1 MAAHTILIAFVVHGT
16 DRADAQ
22 RELMLRLPDPVSDK
36 YWPSV
41 GPHEVIDSWWIAED
55 DRIDGS
61 DNDSAVFVPMGSQQ
75 AAVRS
80 LTAMEQM

>member
-1 MAAHTILIAFVVHGT
+1 MDEHVVLVAFTVNAT
-16 DRADAQ
+16 DRESAQ
-22 RELMLRLPDPVSDK
+22 RALMRLLPRPGSG
-36 YWPSV
+36 SFV
-41 GPHEVIDSWWIAED
+41 GPAVIDSWWIAED

-80 LTAMEQM
+80 LSAMEKM